1 MSAEQIMQVQQQ
13 IAQWVFE
20 FAPPNWGKCC
30 IYIELMPEPEM
41 RSEQNPLWMA
51 NSSTTVWYDKNS
63 VKIDDY
69 RIPGLNQSEMIDL
82 FFKLNE
88 ECAKLNERWTTCRM
102 KVTADGT
109 FDFNFGYEPPPR
121 LTGSAEDLLYHPDYE
136 NF

>member
-51 NSSTTVWYDKNS
+51 NSWSTVWYDKDN
-63 VKIDDY
+63 KGLYDYNIAAIDE
-69 RIPGLNQSEMIDL
+69 IEMRNL

-88 ECAKLNERWTTCRM
+88 ECAKLNGVSTE
-102 KVTADGT
+102 
-109 FDFNFGYEPPPR
+109 FGP
-121 LTGSAEDLLYHPDYE
+121 
-136 NF
+136 